1 MNFPL
6 RLPPL
11 VDAKV
16 RAEAKRLG
24 VPLNSFITIALDA
37 YVRGVVQD
45 PAQLPA
51 DRQARADEFD
61 QAAFKARQ
69 LGLQGLED
77 PKPAP
82 PLPEKKKPPSKP
94 LDGPALIKKQNEE
107 GWILTPEQKATV
119 RAWREVQKAAKRR

>member
-11 VDAKV
+11 VDSKV
-16 RAEAKRLG
+16 RAEAQRLG
-24 VPLNSFITIALDA
+24 VSLNAFITIALDA

-45 PAQLPA
+45 PDQLPA

-77 PKPAP
+77 PKPAL
-82 PLPEKKKPPSKP
+82 PLAQKKKPPRKP
-94 LDGPALIKKQNEE
+94 LDGPAILKKQNE
-107 GWILTPEQKATV
+107 GSILTPEEKATL
-119 RAWREVQKAAKRR
+119 RAYRETQKAAKRR